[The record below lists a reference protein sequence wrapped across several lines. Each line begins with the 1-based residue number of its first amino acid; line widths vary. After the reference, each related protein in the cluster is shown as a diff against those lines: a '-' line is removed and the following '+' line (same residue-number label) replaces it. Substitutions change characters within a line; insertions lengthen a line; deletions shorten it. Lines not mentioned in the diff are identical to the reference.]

1 MWHYILFTQ
10 CNLHIVIVIIVI
22 GFRTESVFFSTQYA
36 VNFEAAMLDKNW
48 FKLHENIY
56 FLFSL
61 LSYKIHYIRI
71 DLLSCIIYQ
80 STATAFII
88 HQTPLKFGLV

>member
-1 MWHYILFTQ
+1 
-10 CNLHIVIVIIVI
+10 
-22 GFRTESVFFSTQYA
+22 
-36 VNFEAAMLDKNW
+36 MLDKNW

-56 FLFSL
+56 FLPV
-61 LSYKIHYIRI
+61 LSYKINYIRI

-80 STATAFII
+80 STATVFIT

>member
-10 CNLHIVIVIIVI
+10 SNFHIVIVISVI
-22 GFRTESVFFSTQYA
+22 RFRTESVFFSTQDA
-36 VNFEAAMLDKNW
+36 VNFKAAMLVKNW

-56 FLFSL
+56 FLPV
-61 LSYKIHYIRI
+61 LSYKINYIRI

-80 STATAFII
+80 STATAFIT